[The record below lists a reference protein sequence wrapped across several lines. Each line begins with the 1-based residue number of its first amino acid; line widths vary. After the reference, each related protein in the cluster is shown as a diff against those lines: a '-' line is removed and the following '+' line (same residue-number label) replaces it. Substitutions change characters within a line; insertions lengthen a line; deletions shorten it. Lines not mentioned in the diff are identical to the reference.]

1 VTGPMS
7 MFDQD
12 AWEERYRS
20 SAAVWSGRP
29 NAQLVDEAT
38 GLAPGSA
45 LDVGSGEGA
54 DALWLAARGWQ
65 VTGVDFSATAL
76 GRAAGH
82 ADALG
87 TEVAGRVTWQQADL
101 TAWTPPAAAFDLV
114 TAHFMHLPEEQR
126 RALFA
131 RLAEAVVPGGTM
143 LVVGHS
149 ALDLQT
155 TMHRPD
161 VPGMFWTA
169 GEIADTLDPAAWEVL
184 VAEDRPRPARDPE
197 GREVTLHDA
206 VLRARRRR

>member
-7 MFDQD
+7 MFGQD

-20 SAAVWSGRP
+20 SAAIWSGRP
-29 NAQLVDEAT
+29 NPPLVDEAAD
-38 GLAPGSA
+38 LAPGVA
-45 LDVGSGEGA
+45 LDIGCGEGA
-54 DALWLAARGWQ
+54 DALWLAARGWR

-76 GRAAGH
+76 DRAAAH

-87 TEVAGRVTWQQADL
+87 AEVAGRVTWLQADL
-101 TAWTPPAAAFDLV
+101 TGWTPSAGTFDLV
-114 TAHFMHLPEEQR
+114 SAHFFHLPEEQR

-131 RLAEAVVPGGTM
+131 RLADAVSPGGTL
-143 LVVGHS
+143 LVVGHA

-169 GEIADTLDPAAWEVL
+169 EEVADSLDAGRWEVL
-184 VAEDRPRPARDPE
+184 VAEERPRPGRDPE